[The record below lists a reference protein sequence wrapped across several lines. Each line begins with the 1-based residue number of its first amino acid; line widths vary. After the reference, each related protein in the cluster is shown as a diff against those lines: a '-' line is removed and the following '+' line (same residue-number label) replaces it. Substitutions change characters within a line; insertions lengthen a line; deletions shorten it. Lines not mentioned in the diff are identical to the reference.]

1 MLVGEEASILAV
13 SDGGN
18 VAILDSSQDHKRIF
32 DNDEGPNT
40 GGMGAYSPAPVITPE
55 LMEQIKQEVVLPTI
69 NGMKAEGA
77 FYQGVLYAGIMVT
90 ETGPKVLEFNVR
102 FGDPETQAVLV
113 RLKTDIVELML
124 KSLEQKLE
132 GFNLEW
138 DDRVSV
144 CVVTSSGGYPGSYE
158 KGKVICGLTL
168 VDDPENV
175 VIFHAGTKKE
185 GGDILT
191 NGGRVL
197 GVTGL
202 GHGISEAI
210 ARTYAAV
217 EKVDFEH
224 MFYRKD
230 IGRRALDR
238 IKH

>member
-1 MLVGEEASILAV
+1 M
-13 SDGGN
+13 
-18 VAILDSSQDHKRIF
+18 
-32 DNDEGPNT
+32 
-40 GGMGAYSPAPVITPE
+40 
-55 LMEQIKQEVVLPTI
+55 
-69 NGMKAEGA
+69 
-77 FYQGVLYAGIMVT
+77 
-90 ETGPKVLEFNVR
+90 
-102 FGDPETQAVLV
+102 
-113 RLKTDIVELML
+113 
-124 KSLEQKLE
+124 
-132 GFNLEW
+132 
-138 DDRVSV
+138 
-144 CVVTSSGGYPGSYE
+144 
-158 KGKVICGLTL
+158 ICGLTL